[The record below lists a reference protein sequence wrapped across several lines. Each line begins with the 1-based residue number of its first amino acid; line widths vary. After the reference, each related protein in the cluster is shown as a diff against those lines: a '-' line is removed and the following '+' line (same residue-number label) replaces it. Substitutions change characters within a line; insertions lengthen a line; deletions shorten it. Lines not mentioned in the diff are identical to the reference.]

1 MVEDIINRIDGQVQ
15 VIFERGEGYQM
26 YRDAIWMSE
35 AEYNSTPSETLDEM
49 KQQRYDN
56 WIVMIT
62 ALPTVE
68 TAIIEDT
75 TTDESATSEDSTPND
90 ESASTEDSAPND
102 SGATDPTEP
111 V

>member
-1 MVEDIINRIDGQVQ
+1 MEDIINRIDGQVQ
-15 VIFERGEGYQM
+15 VIFERGEGYQT

-49 KQQRYDN
+49 KKQRYDN
-56 WIVMIT
+56 WIAMIT

-75 TTDESATSEDSTPND
+75 TTNESAPTEDSTPTE
-90 ESASTEDSAPND
+90 ESAPTEDSAPSD
-102 SGATDPTEP
+102 SGATAPTEP